1 MAKQKSQALPASE
14 AAAGAAAAADASAA
28 EVTSAGE
35 GDVAA
40 APDSDPVAEPDGV
53 SAEAAVHSSAAGD
66 GDGDGDGDAAVATG
80 AETVGEPGQ
89 PQGQDEQA
97 PTTHAPPGK
106 KVRGLVLSDNAF
118 GRCGE
123 VREFEAAHA
132 AAIEAGGFIDTHP
145 NAVAS
150 VEGD

>member
-14 AAAGAAAAADASAA
+14 AAAGPAAAADASVTEVASAEEAA
-28 EVTSAGE
+28 
-35 GDVAA
+35 VAT
-40 APDSDPVAEPDGV
+40 APDSDPAAGPDGV
-53 SAEAAVHSSAAGD
+53 SAEAAADSSAVAD
-66 GDGDGDGDAAVATG
+66 GAAAAPG
-80 AETVGEPGQ
+80 AETVADPVQ
-89 PQGQDEQA
+89 PQGQDEQP
-97 PTTHAPPGK
+97 PTTHLPPGK

-132 AAIEAGGFIDTHP
+132 AVIEAGGFIDTHP

-150 VEGD
+150 AEGD